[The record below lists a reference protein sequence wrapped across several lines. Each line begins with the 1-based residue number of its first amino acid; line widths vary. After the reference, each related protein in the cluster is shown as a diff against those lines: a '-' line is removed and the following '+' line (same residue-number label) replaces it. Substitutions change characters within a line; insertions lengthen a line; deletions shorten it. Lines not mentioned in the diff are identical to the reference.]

1 MGAWLWATL
10 VLLLLLLSSQ
20 SFGMHPALAPF
31 SSSAATTS

>member
-10 VLLLLLLSSQ
+10 ELPLLLSSQ
-20 SFGMHPALAPF
+20 SFGMLPALAPF

>member
-10 VLLLLLLSSQ
+10 VLLLLLSSQ